1 MTQTVCITGA
11 TSGFGKGCAELF
23 ASEGYQLILCGRR
36 QERLM
41 ELQQRLNQ
49 VEVHTLCFDVRDREQ
64 VKEAL
69 NSLPRKFR
77 EIAILI
83 NNAGLAL
90 GLEPAHEAS
99 MEDWEIMVD
108 TNIKGL
114 LYMTRQILPG
124 MVKRGEGHV
133 VNLGSVAGV
142 YPYPGGNTYGGTKAF
157 VRQYSRNLRS
167 DVHGT
172 GVRITN
178 IEPGLAETEF
188 SQVRFHGDIE
198 KADDVYK
205 GTQPLVAEDI
215 AETIFWVVNRPP
227 HVNINTI
234 ELMPTCQSWAPLA
247 VHRDQKE

>member
-23 ASEGYQLILCGRR
+23 AKKGYRLILCGRR
-36 QERLM
+36 QERLK
-41 ELQQRLNQ
+41 ELHKQLNK
-49 VEVHTLCFDVRDREQ
+49 VEVHTLCFDVRDQKQ

-69 NSLPRKFR
+69 DSLPQKFQ
-77 EIAILI
+77 EITILI

-99 MEDWEIMVD
+99 MDDWEIMID

-114 LYMTRQILPG
+114 LYMTRQIIPA
-124 MVKRGEGHV
+124 MIKRKSGHV
-133 VNLGSVAGV
+133 VNIGSVAGI
-142 YPYPGGNTYGGTKAF
+142 YPYPGGNSYGGTKAF
-157 VRQYSRNLRS
+157 VRQFSRNLRC
-167 DVHGT
+167 DLHGT
-172 GVRITN
+172 GVRVTTV
-178 IEPGLAETEF
+178 EPGLAETEF

-205 GTQPLVAEDI
+205 GTQPLVAQDI
-215 AETIFWVVNRPP
+215 AETVFWAINRPL

-234 ELMPTCQSWAPLA
+234 ELMPTCQSWASLA
-247 VHRDQKE
+247 VHRDQEG